1 MNLINDEDFISTNL
15 WRNTSL
21 LHQRLDI
28 LNGVIARS
36 IQLEDIIA
44 TSFVKSV
51 TTFAFVARLSL
62 CSWVLAVNSFG
73 ENAGTSSLSY
83 APRTTEKI
91 SMSSFPLF
99 TAFFNVVVNAC
110 CPTTESK
117 DIGRYLRAE
126 TIYSLII

>member
-1 MNLINDEDFISTNL
+1 M
-15 WRNTSL
+15 

-91 SMSSFPLF
+91 SMSKLPALHSVLQRSRQRLLSNDRIKGHRAVLTCRNDIF
-99 TAFFNVVVNAC
+99 THNLTF
-110 CPTTESK
+110 
-117 DIGRYLRAE
+117 
-126 TIYSLII
+126 